1 MLGNYIDF
9 RIFILSLSIG
19 LFLVYIY
26 EPTPT
31 VIYVYPTPDNINKL
45 QFKDKAN
52 NCYHFKAN
60 EVKCPSDTT
69 QIHTIPLQTGEIQ

>member
-9 RIFILSLSIG
+9 RIFILSLAFG

-31 VIYVYPTPDNINKL
+31 VIYVYPTPDNVNRL
-45 QFKDKAN
+45 QVKDKAN
-52 NCYHFKAN
+52 NCYHFQSN
-60 EVKCPSDTT
+60 EIVCPDDPNK
-69 QIHTIPLQTGEIQ
+69 ITIIPMQDGI